1 MDDEKLRKL
10 LEGLRDEIA
19 NAGKVD
25 EKGRALLI
33 ELDEEIRD
41 LLSHSDSVAL
51 HAKPALQHGL
61 QSALRHFEVTHPE
74 LTAAI
79 SRLLDTLSNAG
90 I

>member
-1 MDDEKLRKL
+1 MDDKKLRTL

-19 NAGKVD
+19 SAGKVD

-33 ELDEEIRD
+33 ELDTQIRD
-41 LLSHSDSVAL
+41 LLSHSESGAL
-51 HAKPALQHGL
+51 KPKPDLENGL
-61 QSALRHFEVTHPE
+61 QNALRHFEVTHPE

>member
-1 MDDEKLRKL
+1 MDDKKLRKL
-10 LEGLRDEIA
+10 LEALRDEIE

-33 ELDEEIRD
+33 ELDVQIRE
-41 LLSHSDSVAL
+41 LLSHSESVTL
-51 HAKPALQHGL
+51 KPKPALRRGL
-61 QSALRHFEVTHPE
+61 ESSLSHFEVTHPE